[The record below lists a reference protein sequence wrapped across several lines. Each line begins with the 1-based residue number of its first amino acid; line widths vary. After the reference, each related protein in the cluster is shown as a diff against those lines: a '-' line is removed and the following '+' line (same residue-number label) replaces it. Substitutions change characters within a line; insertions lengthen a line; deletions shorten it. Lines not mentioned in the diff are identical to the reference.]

1 MQQVWGRRRRRSTSC
16 PPSDAPEAR
25 RIRMSRPGV
34 RVRAGGAHAWSVGGV
49 GAPTGLR
56 RPAHARV
63 WPRPRPRAASW
74 GGSSPKAAR
83 NPVWAPTEKE
93 GWGCPD
99 AAASRSCSPA
109 ALAIAMGAP
118 RGGHEATRATRGR
131 PLQRTG
137 LSEALSR
144 SESPS
149 QMGGAGSGRTARQT
163 AAGTSIGPTLPARP
177 IRRFGFCE
185 VKRLVAAPFGVAGE
199 VPTLAP
205 AMRRVSGV
213 FPRRNRRYHTKVCV
227 DENGTQTE
235 LFLNCENFPAQTAF
249 GYWPRGVYWCD

>member
-1 MQQVWGRRRRRSTSC
+1 M
-16 PPSDAPEAR
+16 
-25 RIRMSRPGV
+25 
-34 RVRAGGAHAWSVGGV
+34 
-49 GAPTGLR
+49 L
-56 RPAHARV
+56 
-63 WPRPRPRAASW
+63 
-74 GGSSPKAAR
+74 GSAAAR
-83 NPVWAPTEKE
+83 SRDLEQSAFIRRQLVDAGLHAAGLGPSQASEHISPT
-93 GWGCPD
+93 
-99 AAASRSCSPA
+99 
-109 ALAIAMGAP
+109 LAIATGAP
-118 RGGHEATRATRGR
+118 RGGQEATRATRGR
-131 PLQRTG
+131 RRQLTG

-185 VKRLVAAPFGVAGE
+185 VKRLVAAPFGVAGA

-235 LFLNCENFPAQTAF
+235 LFLNYKNFPAQTAF